1 MTPTVSPSAAL
12 ATWLVDQLVDR
23 GLTDAVLCP
32 GSRNAPLSFALAA
45 DDRITLHSR
54 IDERTAAF
62 LALGLAKGSH
72 RPVAVVTTSGT
83 ATANLHPAVLE
94 AAHAGVPLLAVTA
107 DRPARLRG
115 TGANQTTDQV
125 RLFGDAASF
134 ADLSEPDVDALDAVW
149 FTDGPIH
156 LNCQFDDPLLPA
168 GGASARPA
176 PTNVG
181 LKRQKGELGRH
192 NSTNV
197 GAGRPDATAGRHN
210 PTNVGSERQ
219 KGGLGRHNPTFV
231 GFGDPT
237 ATPHPLPPGPRTVV
251 VAGDDA
257 GPPARQVAERAG
269 WPLLAE
275 PSSGSRTGANPIR
288 TYRLLLGTALGD
300 RVERAVVFGHPTLSR
315 PVSRLLARADVE
327 VVSVRSRGRW
337 PERPYPVA
345 AEYDAVSAPDP
356 TAPNPEAPDPD
367 APDPAADWLE
377 EWRTADRALSRKVD
391 SFVAAQP
398 GLTPY
403 DVAAAVNAANPPG
416 GLLFVGASNPI
427 RDLDLMAVAHPVG
440 ERRMVLANRGLAG
453 IDGTLSSAIGAALGR
468 PHSSRSIAYV
478 GDVTF
483 LHDLTALVIGPAEAR
498 PDLTIVV
505 ANDDG
510 GSIFATLEQG
520 GVAYADSY
528 DKLFGTPHGVDLA
541 SLCAATRTP
550 HWRVSDRA
558 ELEHALRSPNGGLEV
573 IEAVIRRDNR
583 RELDEGLRALA
594 HG

>member
-1 MTPTVSPSAAL
+1 MTPSAEHASTAL
-12 ATWLVDQLVDR
+12 ATWLVDQLVAR
-23 GLTDAVLCP
+23 GLADAVLCP

-45 DDRITLHSR
+45 DPRVTLHTR

-62 LALGLAKGSH
+62 LALGLAKGSR
-72 RPVAVVTTSGT
+72 RPAAVVTTSGT

-94 AAHAGVPLLAVTA
+94 AAHAGVPLVAVTA

-125 RLFGDAASF
+125 RLFGDAAGF
-134 ADLSEPDVDALDAVW
+134 ADLTGPADDALDAAW
-149 FTDGPIH
+149 LPDGPIH
-156 LNCQFDDPLLPA
+156 LNCQFDDPLLPDPD
-168 GGASARPA
+168 SPRRSA
-176 PTNVG
+176 PTN
-181 LKRQKGELGRH
+181 RTTDDR
-192 NSTNV
+192 
-197 GAGRPDATAGRHN
+197 
-210 PTNVGSERQ
+210 
-219 KGGLGRHNPTFV
+219 FV
-231 GFGDPT
+231 SDYPVRGDQG
-237 ATPHPLPPGPRTVV
+237 HVHRLLPGPRTVV

-257 GPPARQVAERAG
+257 GPPARVLAERAG

-288 TYRLLLGTALGD
+288 TYRLLVAGELGD

-315 PVSRLLARADVE
+315 PVLRLLSRPDVE
-327 VVSVRSRGRW
+327 VVSVRARGRW
-337 PERPYPVA
+337 PDRPFPVA
-345 AEYDAVSAPDP
+345 SEHASV
-356 TAPNPEAPDPD
+356 TADVAADVTAD
-367 APDPAADWLE
+367 VPAADDGWLE
-377 EWRTADRALSRKVD
+377 EWRSADRRLSERID
-391 SFVAAQP
+391 AFVAAQP

-416 GLLFVGASNPI
+416 GLLVVGASNPI
-427 RDLDLMAVAHPVG
+427 RDLDLMASAHPVG

-468 PHSSRSIAYV
+468 PHSSRAIAYV

-483 LHDLTALVIGPAEAR
+483 LHDSNALVLGPHEAR
-498 PDLTIVV
+498 PDLTVVV

-520 GVAYADSY
+520 GPEHAGSFER
-528 DKLFGTPHGVDLA
+528 LFGTPHGVDLA

-550 HWRVSDRA
+550 HWRVEDLA
-558 ELEHALRSPNGGLEV
+558 ELRHALASPNGGIEV

-583 RELDEGLRALA
+583 RDLDEQIRALTL
-594 HG
+594 